1 MKDQKKTEYRNKQK
15 QTVVPYIPA
24 SKNLPE
30 VTVKAV
36 ILGIILAVILAGS
49 NAYLG
54 LKIGLTVSA
63 CIPAAVISMAVLR
76 FFKTSN
82 ILENNMVQTIASAG
96 EVLAAAI
103 IYTLPALILL
113 NFWTYF
119 PFLETVSIAC
129 IGGIMGVLM
138 SVPLRR
144 AMIIDN
150 PLPFPEGVA
159 TAEVLK
165 AGDGNTTGASDMLV
179 SGILAALI
187 KLFQSG
193 FQMIGETASVF
204 TSVGPTLFGCGTGLS
219 TALIGAG
226 YIVGIRIGIC
236 FLIGTVIVWIF
247 GIPIYGAIY
256 GLPEADSL
264 AATAQMIWAQKLR
277 YIGVGAMIV
286 GGVWTLIT
294 LVKPIVAAVKSSYA
308 ALKHTHLTEATAIP
322 RTEKDIPMTY
332 VLAGSLFL
340 IIPVAVIFFYILNKS
355 HMPITTG
362 LFGATI
368 VFATVFSF
376 FIGFLCSAIGG
387 YMAGIVGS
395 SSNPLS
401 GVTIGGVLSVSFL
414 LLLLLGTQIDFS
426 IDPNAAG
433 TAAAFAI
440 IIGAVIACAANL
452 SCDNLQDLKA
462 GQLVG
467 STPWKQQALLIV
479 GVVVGAI
486 VITPILQLLYEAYG
500 IGTSL
505 PRPGMDPTQALAAP
519 QATVMA
525 SVAKGIFTHNLE
537 WTYVVLGGLIAIAN
551 IILNKILKSIGSDWT
566 FPALAVASGLYLPYT
581 VSVTI
586 FLGSLLSLLA
596 LRVIKAKKRSKKFTD
611 DDVATCERRGL
622 LFASGTIAGESL
634 VGILLAIPFAL
645 YQSTDIFKVNL
656 GFGSDITMLLGALV
670 TGFFC
675 FYFFRT
681 GSTPFSKK

>member
-1 MKDQKKTEYRNKQK
+1 MKDQKKPEYKNKQK
-15 QTVVPYIPA
+15 QAVIPYISA

-36 ILGIILAVILAGS
+36 VLGIILAVILAGS

-63 CIPAAVISMAVLR
+63 CIPAAVISMAILR
-76 FFKTSN
+76 FFKNSN

-96 EVLAAAI
+96 EVLASGV

-165 AGDGNTTGASDMLV
+165 AGEGNGRGASDLLI
-179 SGILAALI
+179 SGIFAALI
-187 KLFQSG
+187 KLLQSG
-193 FQMIGETASVF
+193 FQMIGETASAF
-204 TSVGPTLFGCGTGLS
+204 TSVGSTMFGYGTGLS
-219 TALIGAG
+219 SALIGAG

-236 FLIGTVIVWIF
+236 FIVGSVIVWVF

-256 GLPEADSL
+256 GLPEAESL
-264 AATAQMIWAQKLR
+264 AGTAQMIWAQKLR

-294 LVKPIVAAVKSSYA
+294 LIKPIIAAVKSSYE
-308 ALKHTHLTEATAIP
+308 ALQHTHLTEAAATP
-322 RTEKDIPMTY
+322 RTEKDIPMMY

-340 IIPVAVIFFYILNKS
+340 IIPVAIVFFYVLNKS

-362 LFGATI
+362 LFATTV

-376 FIGFLCSAIGG
+376 FLGFLCSAIGG

-414 LLLLLGTQIDFS
+414 LLLLLGTQIDFN
-426 IDPNAAG
+426 IDP
-433 TAAAFAI
+433 TAAATASAVAI
-440 IIGAVIACAANL
+440 IIGGVIACAAAL

-479 GVVVGAI
+479 GVIAGAI

-500 IGTSL
+500 IGTSF
-505 PRPGMDPTQALAAP
+505 PREGMDPTQALAAP

-537 WTYVVLGGLIAIAN
+537 WTYVILGGIIAIAN
-551 IILNKILKSIGSDWT
+551 IILNKILKSVGSDWT
-566 FPALAVASGLYLPYT
+566 FPVLAIASGLYLPYT
-581 VSVTI
+581 VSAAI

-596 LRVIKAKKRSKKFTD
+596 LKTIKAKKRSKKFTEE
-611 DDVATCERRGL
+611 DVATCERRGL

-645 YQSTDIFKVNL
+645 YQSTDLFKIDL
-656 GFGSDITMLLGALV
+656 GFGGDTTMLLGAIVSGL
-670 TGFFC
+670 FF
-675 FYFFRT
+675 FYFYK
-681 GSTPFSKK
+681 SASSPFSKK